1 MSDFHYFTEALDQLK
16 ATSSINEKVKILKEL
31 KEKDVEIAKDFFQ
44 KALDPQFQFG
54 LKRFPDYDKSKKP
67 DRPDM
72 YHFVEC
78 AYTRLLEDKTDIK
91 TFIASVL
98 ETLTED
104 EYNLFRKICLKDPDC
119 GVSAG
124 LVNRVWKG
132 LIDTG
137 IKLCKAVAYSDK
149 ALEKITFPCYVQ
161 KKEDGA
167 RCLAFV
173 RPKDGTVNFFS
184 SNGKTYTGLETLEYR
199 ILEACHDYINDC
211 CRFTNNFVLD
221 GELLVI
227 SGFGNFSFLPR
238 KVGNGIL
245 NKSIKGTISEKEASK
260 VYFVIWDFIP
270 EEEYYG
276 RSYPRLTYSERM
288 QLLHKFNDP
297 YMVSMYNKPFGI
309 VPTKEVNSKSEIIE
323 EFKKRLS
330 YGDEGVIVKNKEFIW
345 QGKRIADCVKMKL
358 DFDVTLKVTAVLP
371 GGKGT
376 KYENCLGAL
385 YCESAEGDIQVSV
398 GSGFS
403 DEFRKKF
410 YEKYKDKNIK
420 DENIF
425 VEVRSNGIIQA
436 MDETW
441 SLFLPRFIEIR
452 TDKDEADTA
461 TMIRQLE
468 QAALHLEND

>member
-1 MSDFHYFTEALDQLK
+1 MSDFHYFVKALDNLK
-16 ATSSINEKVKILKEL
+16 ATSSINEKVKILQDL
-31 KEKDVEIAKDFFQ
+31 KENDVEIAKDFFQ
-44 KALDPQFQFG
+44 KALSPQFQFG
-54 LKRFPDYDKSKKP
+54 LKRFPDYDKSKEP

-91 TFIASVL
+91 AFIASVL

-149 ALEKITFPCYVQ
+149 AMEEITYPCYVQ

-173 RPKDGTVNFFS
+173 KQDGTVNLFS
-184 SNGKTYTGLETLEYR
+184 ANGKPYTGLNYLEHALSDTV
-199 ILEACHDYINDC
+199 LELVNNNTKFLDC
-211 CRFTNNFVLD
+211 DFVLD
-221 GELLVI
+221 GELVVMD
-227 SGFGNFSFLPR
+227 NFMRGTVLPR
-238 KVGNGIL
+238 KAGNGIL
-245 NKSIKGTISEKEASK
+245 NKSIRGTISQKEADK
-260 VYFVIWDFIP
+260 VHFVMWDLIP
-270 EEEYYG
+270 IDEYYDQASKK
-276 RSYPRLTYSERM
+276 RPYLNRLEF
-288 QLLHKFNDP
+288 LHTFNDVIP
-297 YMVSMYNKPFGI
+297 PHFAKPFGI
-309 VPTKEVNSKSEIIE
+309 VHGHLANSKEEVIA
-323 EFKKRLS
+323 EFKTQLAL
-330 YGDEGVIVKNKEFIW
+330 GNEGIIVKNINFPW
-345 QGKRIADCVKMKL
+345 QGKRIKDCVKMKL
-358 DFDVTLKVTAVLP
+358 DFVVTLEVKKMVP

-385 YCESAEGDIQVSV
+385 YCESSEGDIQVSV

-410 YEKYKDKNIK
+410 YE
-420 DENIF
+420 ENKGKPIENLF
-425 VEVRSNGIIQA
+425 IDVRSNGLIQA
-436 MDETW
+436 DDNTW
-441 SLFLPRFIEIR
+441 SLFLPRFVEIR
-452 TDKDEADTA
+452 TDKDEADSA
-461 TMIRQLE
+461 KMINELE
-468 QAALHLEND
+468 QAALHLEN